1 MKYSWGAI
9 REETCVILVGSSL
22 GKAKRMGWGQRL
34 LHGKNWL
41 SPLACVQPQRC
52 YLQTIWGKCQHLQ
65 DPLWQALWQWL
76 SADLELQ
83 TTDPLTVLH
92 TTPSLSKSSIHQKV
106 ESSKHCVAQNR
117 QTLRIPRC
125 VDFYRLGKGPA
136 LHLRQFLKHPM
147 HSEGTRGS
155 CIIMIIIT
163 IIWNTCYSRDTQ
175 IMELFHVHK
184 VTESSLQ
191 SGGEASPS
199 IIQYMRTLQLK
210 ATWFGQIEKMAEQGY
225 ALKSVWL

>member
-1 MKYSWGAI
+1 MGRTDSAPLHVCSLKGA
-9 REETCVILVGSSL
+9 T
-22 GKAKRMGWGQRL
+22 
-34 LHGKNWL
+34 
-41 SPLACVQPQRC
+41 
-52 YLQTIWGKCQHLQ
+52 QTIWGKCQHLQ

-76 SADLELQ
+76 SADLELH

-199 IIQYMRTLQLK
+199 IIQYMRTRQLK
-210 ATWFGQIEKMAEQGY
+210 AT
-225 ALKSVWL
+225 